1 MLTQRTSSV
10 VVWDLHIEVEIVSLC
25 LSMYIFLILSCNF
38 EMYLTLPELDYLFP
52 EWYNANVYECIKF
65 KHKS

>member
-25 LSMYIFLILSCNF
+25 LSMYIFFILSFNF

-52 EWYNANVYECIKF
+52 EWYNVNVYECIKF

>member
-1 MLTQRTSSV
+1 
-10 VVWDLHIEVEIVSLC
+10 
-25 LSMYIFLILSCNF
+25 MYIFFILSFNF